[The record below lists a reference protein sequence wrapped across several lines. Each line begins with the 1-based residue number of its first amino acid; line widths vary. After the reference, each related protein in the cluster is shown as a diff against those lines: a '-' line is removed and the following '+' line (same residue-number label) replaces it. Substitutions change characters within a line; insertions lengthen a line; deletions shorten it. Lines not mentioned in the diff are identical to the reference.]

1 MTFVG
6 IEGGV
11 ANEKTCPYEGS
22 RFERSR
28 RSQIPDTQIILQ
40 GTLYSLL
47 TVDELSPCNIP
58 EANLPRN
65 SLILYSCQ
73 HFMFKS
79 AG

>member
-47 TVDELSPCNIP
+47 TVDG
-58 EANLPRN
+58 
-65 SLILYSCQ
+65 SLRVIYLKLTYRET
-73 HFMFKS
+73 
-79 AG
+79 A

>member
-28 RSQIPDTQIILQ
+28 RSQ
-40 GTLYSLL
+40 TLKLSSKVPF
-47 TVDELSPCNIP
+47 TVC
-58 EANLPRN
+58 
-65 SLILYSCQ
+65 
-73 HFMFKS
+73 
-79 AG
+79 